1 MPRSLPQLMTAEQIQ
16 AETGLPPATVRSL
29 MRRLPRVETGM
40 RRVLVRRADVF
51 ATLRDD
57 PPLSAGGTRRFG

>member
-1 MPRSLPQLMTAEQIQ
+1 MTPEQIE
-16 AETGLPPATVRSL
+16 AETGLPHATVRSL
-29 MRRLPRVETGM
+29 VRRLPRVETGM
-40 RRVLVRRADVF
+40 RRVVVRRADAF